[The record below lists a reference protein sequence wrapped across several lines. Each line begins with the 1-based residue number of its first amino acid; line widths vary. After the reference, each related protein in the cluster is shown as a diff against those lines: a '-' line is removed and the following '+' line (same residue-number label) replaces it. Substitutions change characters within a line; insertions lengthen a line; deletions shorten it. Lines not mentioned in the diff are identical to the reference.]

1 MTDYTTEE
9 MTMTNK
15 IKILIGDDSAQYRG
29 SVRFLTESNG
39 LFRDNTSQGR
49 TYYL

>member
-15 IKILIGDDSAQYRG
+15 IKILIGDDSAQY
-29 SVRFLTESNG
+29 G
-39 LFRDNTSQGR
+39 LS
-49 TYYL
+49 LIHI